1 MCITKPIFFNFFAR
15 LFKVRPKVSVSGASK
30 PIREG
35 DNVTLTCKIIQGW
48 PQPQITW
55 LKNNLSKGHN
65 MSLLFN
71 NITKEDAGLYTC
83 KAKNPGGISAKN
95 IHILVDGR
103 FSDLKSHFNHSVM

>member
-1 MCITKPIFFNFFAR
+1 M
-15 LFKVRPKVSVSGASK
+15 SVSGASN

-35 DNVTLTCKIIQGW
+35 DNVTLTCKIIQGR

-55 LKNNLSKGHN
+55 LKNNLSKGHK

-71 NITKEDAGLYTC
+71 YITKEDAGLYTC
-83 KAKNPGGISAKN
+83 KAKNLGGIFAEN